1 MALITLTSDI
11 GSPDYLVG
19 AIKAQLLRLI
29 PNAQIIDISH
39 AIPPFNYPQASYVCR
54 SAIQHFPSHTFH
66 VILVDLFANPS
77 NHLVLAFHQNQYFLC
92 ANNGLLSMIL
102 EGTPEMV
109 VGISMDPT
117 ITKTTLQIT
126 ESMGLVINKLDQGT
140 SIKEVGAEEINF
152 FYDF

>member
-19 AIKAQLLRLI
+19 AIKAQLLRLV

-54 SAIQHFPSHTFH
+54 SAIRHFPSHTFH

-77 NHLVLAFHQNQYFLC
+77 NHLVLAF
-92 ANNGLLSMIL
+92 
-102 EGTPEMV
+102 
-109 VGISMDPT
+109 
-117 ITKTTLQIT
+117 
-126 ESMGLVINKLDQGT
+126 
-140 SIKEVGAEEINF
+140 
-152 FYDF
+152 